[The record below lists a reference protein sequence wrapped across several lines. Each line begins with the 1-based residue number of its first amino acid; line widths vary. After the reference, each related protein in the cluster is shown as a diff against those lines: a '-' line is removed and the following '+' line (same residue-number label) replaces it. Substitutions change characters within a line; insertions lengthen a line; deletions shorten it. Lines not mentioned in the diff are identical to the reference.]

1 MKISNF
7 PELCVTGLG
16 LVTSVGHDH
25 KTACA
30 SIRAGLKRSQL
41 LGNYYLFTKKPF
53 EDPDDGYV
61 GGHPVLDG
69 DFNDRTARMAALLSM
84 AFQDLIR
91 QESGREL
98 LAEIPPF
105 WLALPEKERHTV
117 DDLALKNQLKANP
130 AIPFDEAGFRFFQNG
145 HAGMIVA
152 LAEAAK
158 AMAMGM
164 FHRVLIAGADS
175 LIGVKDLKRF
185 NRLGRLKTV
194 LNPAGLMP
202 GEAASVIILETLE
215 SAIKRKANIHF
226 VVRSFA
232 LATEEKTVLSENPQG
247 GDGLSKAISSFFDQ
261 GKHAPRSLDALISD
275 MNGEEY
281 RADELSIVYSRVM
294 GKVDGE
300 KNMIFPARCIGDTG
314 AASPGV
320 AFCIASRAME
330 RGYLSREPGKGSGY
344 GLVLASSDTG
354 ERGAVL
360 VGRNINDACFHTPK
374 RSNPCP

>member
-1 MKISNF
+1 MKNTNL

-41 LGNYYLFTKKPF
+41 LGNYYLFTKKPL

-69 DFNDRTARMAALLSM
+69 HYDDRDGRMVDLLSM
-84 AFQDLIR
+84 AFLDLSR
-91 QESGREL
+91 QENWGDL
-98 LAEIPPF
+98 LAEAPL
-105 WLALPEKERHTV
+105 WLALPENERHTV
-117 DDLALKNQLKANP
+117 DDLALKKQLKDCL
-130 AIPFDEAGFRFFQNG
+130 AIPWDDEGFRWFQNG

-158 AMAMGM
+158 AMSMGM

-175 LIGVKDLKRF
+175 LIGVKDLRRF
-185 NRLGRLKTV
+185 NRLGRLKTA
-194 LNPAGLMP
+194 LNPAGFMP
-202 GEAASVIILETLE
+202 GEAASVMVLETLE
-215 SAIKRKANIHF
+215 SARQRKANIHF
-226 VVRSFA
+226 QIRSFA
-232 LATEEKTVLSENPQG
+232 LATEEKTVLSGNPQG
-247 GDGLSKAISSFFDQ
+247 GDGLSRAISSLLGQ
-261 GKHAPRSLDALISD
+261 EKQAPHSLDALISD
-275 MNGEEY
+275 MNGETY

-320 AFCIASRAME
+320 AFCVAARAME
-330 RGYLSREPGKGSGY
+330 RGYLARDSGKGSGNA
-344 GLVLASSDTG
+344 LILASSDTG

-360 VGRNINDACFHTPK
+360 VGRNINDTCFHTPG